1 MSALSHRPY
10 NLVSA
15 PVEAHFSTISLE
27 DLRKIQ
33 AKREAEE
40 QKVDYSP
47 EVAFMAEDKERL
59 DKLISA
65 VVVDTVAVRRNKGR
79 LPKDAK
85 SKDA

>member
-1 MSALSHRPY
+1 MSALTHRPY
-10 NLVSA
+10 NIVSA

-27 DLRKIQ
+27 DLRRLQ

-47 EVAFMAEDKERL
+47 EVAFMADDKQRL

-65 VVVDTVAVRRNKGR
+65 VVVDTVAVRKNKGR
-79 LPKDAK
+79 LPKEAK
-85 SKDA
+85 AKE